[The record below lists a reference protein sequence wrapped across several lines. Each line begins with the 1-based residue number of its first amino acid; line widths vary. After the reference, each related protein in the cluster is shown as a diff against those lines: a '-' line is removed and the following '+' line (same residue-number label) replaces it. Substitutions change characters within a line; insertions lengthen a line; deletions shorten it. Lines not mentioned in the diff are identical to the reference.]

1 MSSKKARLNMP
12 CSENWEQK
20 KQLDVFKKVTGPPF
34 ISSVRHL
41 VSFKYTSIKKKH
53 SCLKSMCT
61 GAKKGMKINTSV
73 TVIRAQPILTPHE
86 HQSLDSVEEELP
98 VVHQTPDQ
106 VVSDIKDLMS
116 SQVTDAKITT
126 VRTMGVM
133 DLTKD
138 AHLCDSL
145 ETKKPDSTN
154 SMTPVAES
162 RSSLNDTNKA
172 HTMLE
177 KFEEMVNL
185 YFPTPDEVV
194 KPTALAD
201 RHGIASV
208 QKQEDYSS
216 HLLVYLRTIMTK
228 LQQYACQCSQ
238 GKVKDASQSMRE
250 ALQTSCLLLKHWII
264 ALIHPIIHLLK
275 SMYLGLLLSIE
286 EFPIN
291 FQGKVQQV
299 SNTMEMLQASFS
311 FFDSFLDLSRRI
323 LSPAWKRLTK
333 KYESLSELQENVVY
347 NAPLSWF
354 VAPLKTLRGRT

>member
-1 MSSKKARLNMP
+1 MFSKKARLNMP

-20 KQLDVFKKVTGPPF
+20 KQSDVFKKVNGPPF
-34 ISSVRHL
+34 INSVRHL
-41 VSFKYTSIKKKH
+41 VSFKYTSIKKTR

-61 GAKKGMKINTSV
+61 GAKKGMKINTNV

-86 HQSLDSVEEELP
+86 HQTLDSVEEELP

-126 VRTMGVM
+126 IRTMGVM

-138 AHLCDSL
+138 AHLYDSL
-145 ETKKPDSTN
+145 ETAKPDSTN

-162 RSSLNDTNKA
+162 RSNLKDTNKA

-185 YFPTPDEVV
+185 YFPMPGEMV

-216 HLLVYLRTIMTK
+216 HLLVYLRTIMIK
-228 LQQYACQCSQ
+228 FQQYACQCSQ
-238 GKVKDASQSMRE
+238 GKVKDASQRVWE
-250 ALQTSCLLLKHWII
+250 ALQTSCLKN
-264 ALIHPIIHLLK
+264 PFP
-275 SMYLGLLLSIE
+275 SVE
-286 EFPIN
+286 E
-291 FQGKVQQV
+291 
-299 SNTMEMLQASFS
+299 T
-311 FFDSFLDLSRRI
+311 D
-323 LSPAWKRLTK
+323 
-333 KYESLSELQENVVY
+333 QEV
-347 NAPLSWF
+347 
-354 VAPLKTLRGRT
+354 